1 MLRLL
6 AWISGALGGVTLY
19 RLLTRRRAAQVAPG
33 QPGADIRAEELRRKL
48 DESRALV
55 EERDEFEGG
64 ELPVD
69 RAEPGPPNAPDDRR
83 REVHERARAAAERM
97 REQPPE

>member
-1 MLRLL
+1 MARLL
-6 AWISGALGGVTLY
+6 AWISGALGGLALY
-19 RLLTRRRAAQVAPG
+19 RLLTRRRPAEAERAPVA
-33 QPGADIRAEELRRKL
+33 DERAEELRRKL

-64 ELPVD
+64 ELTVD
-69 RAEPGPPNAPDDRR
+69 RAEPGPPNAPDERR

-97 REQPPE
+97 RDAPAE